1 MTAGQENV
9 DHGREL
15 KGHTAACLTGMILCI
30 TPPDKMAVQCST
42 TFYIQATSAEL
53 NELNTMSSL
62 NDYAEPAGEKQ
73 VWDIHEGNA
82 SGRDE
87 KADIGFIVLAVMS
100 ENLVVSRT
108 PKGLL
113 ATDYTLTTTP
123 RRKKA
128 DKLVNGRAV

>member
-1 MTAGQENV
+1 M

-42 TFYIQATSAEL
+42 TFYIQVTSAEL

-73 VWDIHEGNA
+73 VAEMKK
-82 SGRDE
+82 RT
-87 KADIGFIVLAVMS
+87 
-100 ENLVVSRT
+100 LVS
-108 PKGLL
+108 LFL
-113 ATDYTLTTTP
+113 QS
-123 RRKKA
+123 
-128 DKLVNGRAV
+128 

>member
-113 ATDYTLTTTP
+113 AIDYTLTTTP
-123 RRKKA
+123 RRKKRTS
-128 DKLVNGRAV
+128 L

>member
-73 VWDIHEGNA
+73 VWDIHAGNA

-87 KADIGFIVLAVMS
+87 KAD
-100 ENLVVSRT
+100 
-108 PKGLL
+108 
-113 ATDYTLTTTP
+113 
-123 RRKKA
+123 
-128 DKLVNGRAV
+128 KLVNGRAV

>member
-42 TFYIQATSAEL
+42 TFYIQVTSAEL

-62 NDYAEPAGEKQ
+62 NDYAEPAGENRSGISTRETQ
-73 VWDIHEGNA
+73 VAEMKK
-82 SGRDE
+82 RT
-87 KADIGFIVLAVMS
+87 
-100 ENLVVSRT
+100 LVS
-108 PKGLL
+108 LFL
-113 ATDYTLTTTP
+113 QS
-123 RRKKA
+123 
-128 DKLVNGRAV
+128 

>member
-30 TPPDKMAVQCST
+30 TPPDKMVVQCST
-42 TFYIQATSAEL
+42 TFYIQVTSAEL

-87 KADIGFIVLAVMS
+87 KAD
-100 ENLVVSRT
+100 
-108 PKGLL
+108 
-113 ATDYTLTTTP
+113 
-123 RRKKA
+123 
-128 DKLVNGRAV
+128 KLVNGRTV